1 MWANSHDYLSNA
13 APRGDRGGPDRSRKH
28 DKVTTLTNAGIPRGS
43 TEGANPLRV
52 VWLSPLMRPLARV
65 QAEALRARGMDVLL
79 VTTDRHPESDT
90 RRDYEM
96 VLDLSF
102 RTASTWLAAWRRI
115 REHRPDVVIAERV
128 RDPRWIALAGRTPRI
143 QVVHD
148 ERRDEGS
155 RRRRAY
161 ARAMFDRWGSRS
173 AATVTYSN
181 YAAIAV
187 AIRRDVAGTPVN
199 VLPLCSDLDPAL
211 VPSFVG
217 PDERRDFVVA
227 GQLGS
232 QKNIDVVLEAWQR
245 HVDGGSWR
253 GDELLLIGNGPLVI
267 RTLPAYVRWRPGNYR
282 YADVVS
288 TMAAAKG
295 SVAHY
300 RGASQSGVQMLSMHL
315 GVMPIVSPVG
325 GLPEYQPPVF
335 PPIAVDNVAGLT
347 AAFDELSDPLTATLR
362 GAAAARHYA
371 DWFAVDHAVDG
382 LWNVLTAVGHR
393 IRKASV

>member
-1 MWANSHDYLSNA
+1 MGANSHDYLSNA
-13 APRGDRGGPDRSRKH
+13 APTGDRGGPDRSREH
-28 DKVTTLTNAGIPRGS
+28 DKVTTVTNASIPRDS
-43 TEGANPLRV
+43 MEGANPLRV
-52 VWLSPLMRPLARV
+52 VWLSPVMRPLARV

-187 AIRRDVAGTPVN
+187 AIRRDVAGTPLN

-211 VPSFVG
+211 VPPFVG
-217 PDERRDFVVA
+217 PDERHDFVVA

-288 TMAAAKG
+288 TLAAAKG

-300 RGASQSGVQMLSMHL
+300 RVASQSGVQMLSMHL

-335 PPIAVDNVAGLT
+335 PPIAVDDVAGLT

-371 DWFAVDHAVDG
+371 DSFAVDRAADG
-382 LWNVLTAVGHR
+382 LSTVLTDVGRR
-393 IRKASV
+393 IGKASV

>member
-1 MWANSHDYLSNA
+1 MGANSHDYLSTA

-115 REHRPDVVIAERV
+115 HEHRPDVVIAERV

-155 RRRRAY
+155 RRRRPY

-187 AIRRDVAGTPVN
+187 AIRRDVVGTPVN

-211 VPSFVG
+211 VPPFVG
-217 PDERRDFVVA
+217 PDERHDFVVA

-253 GDELLLIGNGPLVI
+253 GDELLFIGNGPLVI

-288 TMAAAKG
+288 TMATAKG